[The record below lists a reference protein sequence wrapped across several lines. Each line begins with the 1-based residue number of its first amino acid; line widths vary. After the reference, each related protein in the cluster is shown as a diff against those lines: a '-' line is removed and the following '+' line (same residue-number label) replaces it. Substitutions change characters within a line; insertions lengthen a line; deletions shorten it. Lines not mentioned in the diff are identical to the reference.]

1 MAKLIITQLVIDERG
16 IPIRSMVVGSKK
28 FKNMWEA
35 LSFADKVEDNLEDAG
50 DRVVLI
56 ESIRENSN
64 ILTYSAPSYTH
75 DGQTHIISYILA

>member
-1 MAKLIITQLVIDERG
+1 MAKLIITQLVIDESG
-16 IPIRSMVVGSKK
+16 VPIRSMVVGSKS
-28 FKNMWEA
+28 FRNIWEA

-50 DRVVLI
+50 DSVVLI
-56 ESIRENSN
+56 ESIRENSK

>member
-1 MAKLIITQLVIDERG
+1 MAKLIITQLVIDERD

-35 LSFADKVEDNLEDAG
+35 LNFAEKVEDNLEDAG

>member
-35 LSFADKVEDNLEDAG
+35 LNFADKVEDNLEDAG